1 MKTTFPTIICIL
13 LFFFPSVHQA
23 QSVKRWT
30 IQECIE
36 YAIANN
42 YQLAQ
47 NSLNVKQSEQTL
59 LQTKA
64 GALPTLNGSANHTY
78 NFGRRIDPFSNQ
90 FATNRVLSQNFS
102 LSSNVS
108 LFNGFSN
115 TQTILAN
122 QLAVIAAKYS
132 NDQLKNDIAL
142 QVTNA
147 FLQIILADEL
157 FEIADNQL
165 KLTREQTERGKLLYE
180 AGRTARGDYLQAEA
194 QLANE
199 ELNVIRSRNSVD
211 LAKLTLAQILSLESA
226 EEFDISKPDFDK
238 QAIELPPYNVRD
250 LFVVAVERQAGILGA
265 EYQLKS
271 AERGLKAAKGGY
283 SPSLSFFG
291 GIGSGFSEL
300 SKTVIGSTTEQQT
313 VGYFQGEPINID
325 VEVPIFEQTP
335 FSKQL
340 DQNFNRTF
348 GFSLN
353 VPIFNGLR
361 TKTQVSQQKIAV
373 ENARLQQSIQKNQL
387 RRDIQ
392 TAWFDARSA
401 FERYQATTKSV
412 NALQES
418 YAYIQQR
425 YDVGLVNALEFNTSK
440 NQLLA
445 AKSNLAQARYE
456 FILRV
461 KVLDFYQGKPI
472 VF

>member
-1 MKTTFPTIICIL
+1 MPIAMKTTFPSIICIL
-13 LFFFPSVHQA
+13 LFFLPTVHQA
-23 QSVKRWT
+23 QSVKRWS

-47 NSLNVKQSEQTL
+47 NTLNVTQSEQTL

-122 QLAVIAAKYS
+122 QLSVIAAKYS

-147 FLQIILADEL
+147 EL

-199 ELNVIRSRNSVD
+199 ELNVIRSKNTAE
-211 LAKLTLAQILSLESA
+211 LAKLSLAQLLSLESA

-238 QAIELPPYNVRD
+238 QAIELPPYSAKD
-250 LFVVAVERQAGILGA
+250 LFVVAVDKQAGILGA
-265 EYQLKS
+265 EYRLKS

-291 GIGSGFSEL
+291 GIGSGFSQL

-335 FSKQL
+335 FGKQL

-373 ENARLQQSIQKNQL
+373 ENARLQQNIQKNQL

-418 YAYIQQR
+418 YSYIQQR

>member
-1 MKTTFPTIICIL
+1 MFPKKLPLTPIAMKTTFPSIICIL
-13 LFFFPSVHQA
+13 LFFLPTVHQA
-23 QSVKRWT
+23 QSVKRWS

-47 NSLNVKQSEQTL
+47 NTLNVTQSEQTL

-122 QLAVIAAKYS
+122 QLSVIAAKYS

-180 AGRTARGDYLQAEA
+180 AGRTARGDFLQSEA

-199 ELNVIRSRNSVD
+199 ELNVIRSKNTAE
-211 LAKLTLAQILSLESA
+211 LAKLSLAQLLSLESA
-226 EEFDISKPDFDK
+226 EEFDISK
-238 QAIELPPYNVRD
+238 
-250 LFVVAVERQAGILGA
+250 
-265 EYQLKS
+265 
-271 AERGLKAAKGGY
+271 
-283 SPSLSFFG
+283 
-291 GIGSGFSEL
+291 
-300 SKTVIGSTTEQQT
+300 
-313 VGYFQGEPINID
+313 
-325 VEVPIFEQTP
+325 
-335 FSKQL
+335 
-340 DQNFNRTF
+340 
-348 GFSLN
+348 
-353 VPIFNGLR
+353 LR
-361 TKTQVSQQKIAV
+361 
-373 ENARLQQSIQKNQL
+373 
-387 RRDIQ
+387 
-392 TAWFDARSA
+392 
-401 FERYQATTKSV
+401 Y
-412 NALQES
+412 
-418 YAYIQQR
+418 
-425 YDVGLVNALEFNTSK
+425 
-440 NQLLA
+440 
-445 AKSNLAQARYE
+445 
-456 FILRV
+456 
-461 KVLDFYQGKPI
+461 
-472 VF
+472 